1 MPVDLTPYILPG
13 VSFLSDIH
21 QETLSEI
28 RNQTIRGEAQ
38 IRLGELMVSIRP
50 MQVNGYFMGSLNQ
63 DGLSNDNIQIGRQY
77 IEHIERTL
85 NHGSLTSREVTVL
98 REIEMLENMDLLSNY
113 QLEELLD
120 KIEVCAFNVERAQ
133 LQVPESLR
141 TCPVT
146 LCEPED
152 GVFMRNSMNSNV
164 CMLYDKTAL
173 IHLVKTRAAHPLS
186 RESIAVSMIVG
197 RDNCAF
203 DPDRGNFVLKN

>member
-1 MPVDLTPYILPG
+1 
-13 VSFLSDIH
+13 
-21 QETLSEI
+21 
-28 RNQTIRGEAQ
+28 
-38 IRLGELMVSIRP
+38 
-50 MQVNGYFMGSLNQ
+50 
-63 DGLSNDNIQIGRQY
+63 
-77 IEHIERTL
+77 
-85 NHGSLTSREVTVL
+85 

-120 KIEVCAFNVERAQ
+120 KIEVCAFNVEHAQ

-164 CMLYDKTAL
+164 CMLYDKMAL

-203 DPDRGNFVLKN
+203 DPDRGNFVLK